1 MKFLNNLNLQGNE
14 LQSAVIEHY
23 AGAPNGTLTANE
35 GQMVYSTTTDA
46 LWLNISNGSG
56 TTWARLATGGNA
68 VTQVIGG
75 DVLTVTNS
83 SATNG
88 AGTIATIDHNEITN
102 ADLTS
107 SARTYVDSLTFD
119 DHGHITA
126 YSTAT
131 ETVVNT
137 NTTYTIGAGQGGSNS
152 SAILLNDGSS
162 TTNVVLS
169 GGTNVTITED
179 TSTDVIT
186 IAATDTNDNDFVDGA
201 TFNSSNGE
209 LTLSVSSQADVVVDL
224 DGRYLT
230 SFSETDTLDSVT
242 DRGNSTSN
250 SITVGG
256 LVVNGDLTVSG
267 AHTVK
272 VAETLEVEDS
282 LFVLN
287 SNEEGTP
294 SEDAGFVIERGS
306 SQNVG
311 FIWDESEDTFAIIGT
326 AEDGTTVGDVTIANY
341 ADIRADQF
349 RGNSARLTGITNAN
363 TDTDKFLVID
373 ASGNVL
379 MRTGSE
385 VLDDIGA
392 GVGSMSSFNVTDGT
406 NSTAI
411 GNNSSVTFA
420 AGGDLSVAESSGTVT
435 YSFTES
441 YTGHVNIS
449 AASSVDNSG
458 FTFIQDVTLDSNGHV
473 TGLASA
479 TVTSATA
486 AAAGVVELAT
496 PTETTQ
502 GTSSNRAVTPEGVER
517 FRSDRESVFT
527 VSGDGTT
534 TSFAL
539 THSFGTRMVM
549 CEIVDY
555 GDGGT
560 GATYET
566 VYADVTRNTDNQ
578 LTIEFGAA
586 PAATQDYR
594 VMLRVIA

>member
-311 FIWDESEDTFAIIGT
+311 FIWDESGDTFAVIGT
-326 AEDGTTVGDVTIANY
+326 TEDGTTTGNVTIANY